1 MKKKIEIYK
10 KQNGVIM
17 RNLIKEY
24 NDIIEEVKWYI
35 QSGWEKLEAIN
46 FVLFDEFN
54 FKFTNNEND
63 RVLLNEWMN
72 TKMRQLC

>member
-1 MKKKIEIYK
+1 MKTQES
-10 KQNGVIM
+10 
-17 RNLIKEY
+17 IK
-24 NDIIEEVKWYI
+24 
-35 QSGWEKLEAIN
+35 AIK

-72 TKMRQLC
+72 TKMK